1 MARLLIEGF
10 ESGHKST
17 LNIDGTNMHA
27 VTSSPPAGLSGS
39 YYWDQAT
46 GGYGYSDWVL
56 PSDKTELFFAIKVK
70 AVVRSGNGPGIITF
84 YDSAGTAM
92 AGIFYYL
99 DGTVFKIRA
108 TRGAQNSGNVL
119 GTGSIEVAQSSVTLV
134 ECRYVP
140 SDSAGIMQVKV
151 DGVLDID
158 IDTGD
163 ATDTTAGLESIHYVR
178 FGSGMDNLGSA
189 YDDLVIDDADWI
201 GLTRIQKLA
210 PTGAGTST
218 QWTASAGNN
227 YECVNEIPY
236 SDTDYISTNVAEEI
250 DSYACG
256 DLTGSIAS
264 IKSLALTTRV
274 LYEGEPTPSGVAFVV
289 RTGGSYYSGEA
300 LYPPLS
306 WGKKIKLFE
315 ENPGTAA
322 AWTSGEIDGI
332 EIGLKALT

>member
-17 LNIDGTNMHA
+17 LNIDGTNIYE
-27 VTSSPPAGLSGS
+27 VGSSPPTGMTGS
-39 YYWDQAT
+39 YYWNN
-46 GGYGYSDWVL
+46 GGAAYGYSEWFL
-56 PSDKTELFFAIKVK
+56 PSEKTELFFAIKVK

-84 YDSAGTAM
+84 YDSAGTAL
-92 AGIFYYL
+92 AGLFYYL
-99 DGTVFKIRA
+99 DGVVFKIRA
-108 TRGAQNSGNVL
+108 TRGAQNSGDVL
-119 GTGSIEVAQSSVTLV
+119 GTGSVRVAQSSVTLV

-140 SDSAGIMQVKV
+140 SNSAGVMQVKV
-151 DGVLDID
+151 DGALDID

-163 ATDTTAGLESIHYVR
+163 TTDTTAGLESIAYVR
-178 FGSGMDNLGSA
+178 FGSGIDNMGSS
-189 YDDLVIDDADWI
+189 YDDIILDDASWI
-201 GLTRIQKLA
+201 GPTNIQKIA

-218 QWTASAGNN
+218 QWDASSGNN

-256 DLTGSIAS
+256 DLTGNIGT
-264 IKSLALTTRV
+264 IKSLALTTRI
-274 LYEGEPTPSGVAFVV
+274 LFEGEPTPSGVAFIV

-300 LYPPLS
+300 LHPPLS
-306 WGKKIKLFE
+306 WGKKVEMFE
-315 ENPGTAA
+315 ENPGTAT
-322 AWTSGEIDGI
+322 AWTSGEINGI